1 MPDRTIVDMNS
12 AHIDDRLQVRSK
24 LQQQVFQPDFN
35 LPPMSLEEF
44 AENEMREAIEREA
57 KQAESEEARKNEDP
71 ESEEVSERDRL
82 KAASW
87 DDWKDANPKGWG
99 NTKRI

>member
-1 MPDRTIVDMNS
+1 
-12 AHIDDRLQVRSK
+12 
-24 LQQQVFQPDFN
+24 
-35 LPPMSLEEF
+35 MSLEEF
-44 AENEMREAIEREA
+44 AEKEMIEAIEREA
-57 KQAESEEARKNEDP
+57 KQADTEQERANEDP
-71 ESEEVSERDRL
+71 ESEEVIERERQ